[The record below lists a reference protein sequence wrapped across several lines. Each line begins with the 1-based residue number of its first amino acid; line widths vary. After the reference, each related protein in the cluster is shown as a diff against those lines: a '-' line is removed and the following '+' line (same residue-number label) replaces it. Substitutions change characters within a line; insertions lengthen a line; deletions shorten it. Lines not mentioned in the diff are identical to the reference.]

1 MLGLF
6 ARSVHYKTHR
16 GEERHNIEEHFS
28 KPSTSDVKGSYN
40 KSLDKVEDDGFPC
53 IGEKLVNKDIV
64 IGKTTAEVGNPKLMD
79 TSTKLKTHQKGHVDQ
94 VMLTSEED
102 GHRIVKVRL
111 RVTRAPQAGDKF
123 SSMHGQKGV
132 IGAVFPQVDLPFT
145 QQGIVPDIIMN
156 PHALPSRQ
164 TVGQILECLLGKVVA
179 ASGTRHYATPFSRIE
194 TAEVISQQLHE

>member
-1 MLGLF
+1 MHF
-6 ARSVHYKTHR
+6 KTYR
-16 GEERHNIEEHFS
+16 GEERLNIEEHFS
-28 KPSTSDVKGSYN
+28 KPSTADVKGGYN
-40 KSLDKVEDDGFPC
+40 RSLDKVEEDGFPR
-53 IGEKLVNKDIV
+53 IGEKLTRGDIV
-64 IGKTTAEVGNPKLMD
+64 IGKTTAEQGNPKLMD
-79 TSTKLKTHQKGHVDQ
+79 SSIKLKVHQKGHVDQ

-102 GHRIVKVRL
+102 GHRTVKVRL

-132 IGAVFPQVDLPFT
+132 IGAVFPQEDLPYT

-179 ASGTRHYATPFSRIE
+179 TSGKRHYATPFSRVE
-194 TAEVISQQLHE
+194 TAEAINQQLQQ